1 MDFSSVTTLLA
12 TSRGLATARWRQL
25 ATAIGL
31 TAVLGAVLW
40 FLLIKVAGGIGG
52 DATSGGG
59 MPSKGS
65 LFMSITIAW
74 AILVSAF
81 VVPMA
86 ASTAAIADDGDD
98 SPLGWTGGALRSLPW
113 MWLCL
118 AIPTLPLLLIG
129 LWAVNDLLSAF
140 STALAGVAPESEAA
154 SSLASPMSF
163 KVADFLFG
171 SAPARWIVFS
181 TVLGLWFMWSATRAT
196 GQDERAM
203 PHAPWRLFGR
213 NPLIVAALAGIS
225 AVALG
230 PLLSKALSSLG
241 GGLESV
247 AGGAAEGGGD
257 GASTMAVLIVG
268 MVISAF
274 IGVVAIPWIALFS
287 DHDGLVA
294 RPDRAVDPD
303 PATGVDPGL
312 DAATHA
318 AYASAHVAEP
328 VQQAPAPVYAT
339 TGVPAAVHQVIDQHH
354 VAGSGAPAGSWWYLQ
369 AGAHVT
375 VQVASGHDTTS
386 VSPVVSD
393 AAGGWLGMHANGQ
406 PGAATVAIPAI
417 GWYLL
422 GAWNA
427 GPQDAQVMMR
437 FTLPMDAQPAP
448 VDAAQQ
454 AAG

>member
-1 MDFSSVTTLLA
+1 MDFTSVTTLFATTRELA
-12 TSRGLATARWRQL
+12 TSRWRQL

-40 FLLIKVAGGIGG
+40 FLLIKVAGGISG
-52 DATSGGG
+52 DASSGGG
-59 MPSKGS
+59 MPSKGGIFVS
-65 LFMSITIAW
+65 LTIAW

-98 SPLGWTGGALRSLPW
+98 SPLGWTGAALRSLPW
-113 MWLCL
+113 MWLRL

-129 LWAVNDLLSAF
+129 LWAVNDLFGALSD
-140 STALAGVAPESEAA
+140 LAA
-154 SSLASPMSF
+154 SMQASATGGAPAEPGTPLSF
-163 KVADFLFG
+163 KVAEFMFG

-181 TVLGLWFMWSATRAT
+181 TILGLWFMWSATRAT
-196 GQDERAM
+196 GRDEGAL
-203 PHAPWRLFGR
+203 PHAPWRMFGR
-213 NPLIVAALAGIS
+213 NPLIVAGLAGIS
-225 AVALG
+225 AVVLG

-241 GGLESV
+241 GGLQSV
-247 AGGAAEGGGD
+247 AGSTTEASGD
-257 GASTMAVLIVG
+257 GASTVAVLVVG
-268 MVISAF
+268 MIISAF
-274 IGVVAIPWIALFS
+274 IGAVSIPWIALFS
-287 DHDGLVA
+287 DADGSVSRSA
-294 RPDRAVDPD
+294 RASGPE
-303 PATGVDPGL
+303 PARGL
-312 DAATHA
+312 DPSLDADIHAGFATAHVVEAGHA
-318 AYASAHVAEP
+318 A
-328 VQQAPAPVYAT
+328 APAPALAT
-339 TGVPAAVHQVIDQHH
+339 TGVPAAVHQVVDQHH

-369 AGAHVT
+369 AGAQVT

-427 GPQDAQVMMR
+427 GPQDAQVMTR

-448 VDAAQQ
+448 QQLAQ
-454 AAG
+454 